1 MENQYAT
8 LPKIAKIVEI
18 SYWAVKRYVKN
29 YSDFFKPKMIEG
41 WDQYPIDET
50 VKVLKIINE
59 YANVGKRSRVETA
72 KVISERLGVENKE
85 DTYKE
90 AGAEMI
96 IRMSPDLRIILESMA
111 DSLTAIRSELSQI
124 VKSGQKGKK

>member
-8 LPKIAKIVEI
+8 LPKIAKIVEM

-29 YSDFFKPKMIEG
+29 YRDFFNPRIIEG
-41 WDQYPIDET
+41 WDQYPVEET
-50 VKVLKIINE
+50 VKVLKIIND
-59 YANVGKRSRVETA
+59 YATVGKRSRIETA
-72 KVISERLGVENKE
+72 KAISEKLGINNKE
-85 DTYKE
+85 DMYKE